1 MENATG
7 NGADGADEPDG
18 TDRSDHTPE
27 PAAAA
32 RDSLGLNDL
41 VAEVAEVAEVVERL
55 GSAAAAGDRLQ
66 GLLEAVIAVGADLD
80 LHTTLRRIVEA
91 AADLADARYAALG
104 VIGSEHNLSD
114 FITVG
119 ISGEDRERIGE
130 LPHGRGILGLLIDHP
145 EPLLLD
151 DLTRHPAS
159 YGFPPNHP
167 AMHSFLGVPIRVRD
181 EVFGNLYLTEKRGT
195 ADFSV
200 EDKQVVRA
208 LAAAAGVAIE
218 NARLF
223 ESAVRREKW
232 IMGSADV
239 TTALLTTQDPDEA
252 LAVVAERARS
262 LAEADFAAIY
272 LPQPD
277 GSYQIEVTSGEDLAG
292 LGGTV
297 VAQGSP
303 IAETINTGRSIF
315 IADMSTDPNV
325 VLDQSRCFGPGL
337 FVPLIAND
345 RILGALELD
354 KRIGAV
360 PFNRTERSMAQAFGG
375 QAAIALMLASAQ
387 RDRERLAVFEDRD
400 RIARDLHD
408 LVIQRLFATGMMLQ
422 GAARLAR
429 MPAVTVRINQAVDE
443 LDATIREVRSTIFAL
458 QNPPREGPIGVRGR
472 VLREASVS
480 AATLGFE
487 PTVTFAGPVDSTV
500 SDEVA
505 EQLLAAL
512 REVLSNTSRHA
523 HASRVEVSLVVAGDT
538 VDLTVTDDGVGIA
551 PGGRRS
557 GLANLAGRATEL
569 GGRAEFGPGPE
580 GRGTTVTWS
589 VPL

>member
-1 MENATG
+1 MA
-7 NGADGADEPDG
+7 NGGDSPEDPERTQRPDPPRRPDRADDTRDAHRP
-18 TDRSDHTPE
+18 PE
-27 PAAAA
+27 PGPLAL
-32 RDSLGLNDL
+32 DDL
-41 VAEVAEVAEVVERL
+41 VAGVVERL
-55 GSAAAAGDRLQ
+55 GSAATTGNRLQ

-91 AADLADARYAALG
+91 AAELADARYAALG
-104 VIGSEHNLSD
+104 VIGGDNNLSD

-119 ISGEDRERIGE
+119 IDPADRERIGE
-130 LPHGRGILGLLIDHP
+130 LPHGRGILGLLIDRP

-167 AMHSFLGVPIRVRD
+167 AMHSFLGVPIRVRN
-181 EVFGNLYLTEKRGT
+181 EVFGNLYLTEKRGRP
-195 ADFSV
+195 DFGI
-200 EDKQVVRA
+200 EDQQVVRA

-223 ESAVRREKW
+223 ESAARREKW

-239 TTALLTTQDPDEA
+239 TTALLSAQDPDEA
-252 LAVVAERARS
+252 LVVVAERARS
-262 LAEADFAAIY
+262 LAEADFAAMY

-277 GSYQIEVTSGEDLAG
+277 GSYLVEVTSGEDLAG

-297 VAQGSP
+297 IEKGTP
-303 IAETINTGRSIF
+303 LAEAINAGRSIF
-315 IADMSTDPNV
+315 IEDMSTDPNV
-325 VLDQSRCFGPGL
+325 MVAKSRCFGPGL
-337 FVPLIAND
+337 FVPLIASD

-354 KRIGAV
+354 KRVGAV
-360 PFNRTERSMAQAFGG
+360 PFNATERSMAQAFGG
-375 QAAIALMLASAQ
+375 QAAIALMLAGAQ

-422 GAARLAR
+422 GAARLAKVPGVITR
-429 MPAVTVRINQAVDE
+429 VDQAVDE

-458 QNPPREGPIGVRGR
+458 QNPPREGATGVRGR
-472 VLREASVS
+472 VLREAS
-480 AATLGFE
+480 AAAPALGFD

-500 SDEVA
+500 PDEVA

-512 REVLSNTSRHA
+512 REILSNVSRHA
-523 HASRVEVSLVVAGDT
+523 HASRVEVSLVVAGGS
-538 VDLTVTDDGVGIA
+538 VALAVTDDGVGIA
-551 PGGRRS
+551 PGGRRR
-557 GLANLAGRATEL
+557 GLANLAGRAEEL
-569 GGRAEFGPGPE
+569 GGRADFGPGPD
-580 GRGTTVTWS
+580 GLGTTVTWS
-589 VPL
+589 API

>member
-1 MENATG
+1 MVNATG
-7 NGADGADEPDG
+7 SGADGGDEPDG
-18 TDRSDHTPE
+18 TDRSDRTPE
-27 PAAAA
+27 AAVTA
-32 RDSLGLNDL
+32 RASLGLEDL
-41 VAEVAEVAEVVERL
+41 MAEVAERL
-55 GSAAAAGDRLQ
+55 GSAAAVGDRLQ

-91 AADLADARYAALG
+91 AADLVDARYAALG
-104 VIGSEHNLSD
+104 VIGTEHNLSD

-119 ISGEDRERIGE
+119 IAEEDRERIGE

-145 EPLLLD
+145 EPLRLD
-151 DLTRHPAS
+151 DLSRHPAS

-181 EVFGNLYLTEKRGT
+181 EVFGNLYLTEKRGRP
-195 ADFSV
+195 DFSV

-223 ESAVRREKW
+223 ESAARREKW

-252 LAVVAERARS
+252 LAVVAEHARS
-262 LAEADFAAIY
+262 LAEADFAAMY

-277 GSYQIEVTSGEDLAG
+277 GSYLVEVTSGEDLAG

-303 IAETINTGRSIF
+303 IAEAINTGRSIF

-325 VLDQSRCFGPGL
+325 MLDQSRCFGPGL
-337 FVPLIAND
+337 FVPLIANG

-429 MPAVTVRINQAVDE
+429 VPAATVRINQAVDE

-458 QNPPREGPIGVRGR
+458 QNSPREEPVGVRGR
-472 VLREASVS
+472 VLREVSVS

-500 SDEVA
+500 PDEIA

-512 REVLSNTSRHA
+512 REALSNVSRHA
-523 HASRVEVSLVVAGDT
+523 HASRVEVNLAVAGGT
-538 VDLTVTDDGVGIA
+538 VDLTVTDDGVGIP

-569 GGRAEFGPGPE
+569 GGRAEFGPGPQ
-580 GRGTTVTWS
+580 GRGAAVTWS

>member
-1 MENATG
+1 M
-7 NGADGADEPDG
+7 
-18 TDRSDHTPE
+18 S
-27 PAAAA
+27 
-32 RDSLGLNDL
+32 DL
-41 VAEVAEVAEVVERL
+41 VAEVIDRL
-55 GSAAAAGDRLQ
+55 GSAAATGGRLQ
-66 GLLEAVIAVGADLD
+66 RLLEAVIAVGADLD

-91 AADLADARYAALG
+91 AADLVDARYAALG
-104 VIGSEHNLSD
+104 VIGPDRGLSD

-119 ISGEDRERIGE
+119 IDEGDRALIGD
-130 LPHGRGILGLLIDHP
+130 LPHGRGILGLLIDRP

-151 DLTRHPAS
+151 DLTRHRES

-181 EVFGNLYLTEKRGT
+181 EVFGNLYLTEKHGRP
-195 ADFSV
+195 DFTI
-200 EDKQVVRA
+200 EDEQVVRA

-223 ESAVRREKW
+223 ESANRREKW

-239 TTALLTTQDPDEA
+239 TTTLLTTQDPDEA
-252 LAVVAERARS
+252 LAVVAERARY
-262 LAEADFAAIY
+262 LAEADFAAMY

-277 GSYQIEVTSGEDLAG
+277 GSYLVEVTAGVDLAG
-292 LGGTV
+292 LGGTS
-297 VAQGSP
+297 VARDSP
-303 IAETINTGRSIF
+303 LAEAINAGRTLF
-315 IADMSTDPNV
+315 IEDMSTDPDV
-325 VLDQSRCFGPGL
+325 MLEKSRCYGPGL
-337 FVPLIAND
+337 LVPLIASD

-354 KRIGAV
+354 KHIGEVSFAH
-360 PFNRTERSMAQAFGG
+360 TERAMAQTFGG

-429 MPAVTVRINQAVDE
+429 MPEVTRRVNQAVDE

-458 QNPPREGPIGVRGR
+458 QNPPREGPTGVRGR
-472 VLREASVS
+472 VLREV
-480 AATLGFE
+480 AAAGPVLGFD
-487 PTVTFAGPVDSTV
+487 PTVTFVGPVDSTV
-500 SDEVA
+500 PDGVA

-512 REVLSNTSRHA
+512 REILSNVSRHA
-523 HASRVEVSLVVAGDT
+523 RASRVEVYLVVAGT
-538 VDLTVTDDGVGIA
+538 VELSVTDDGVGL
-551 PGGRRS
+551 PPNRRHS
-557 GLANLAGRATEL
+557 GLANLSSRAEEL
-569 GGRAEFGPGPE
+569 GGSATFGPGPS
-580 GRGTTVTWS
+580 GKGTTVTWS

>member
-1 MENATG
+1 MVNASG
-7 NGADGADEPDG
+7 SSDSADRADGPD
-18 TDRSDHTPE
+18 RPE
-27 PAAAA
+27 RPGRRTAPESAE
-32 RDSLGLNDL
+32 LGLDDL
-41 VAEVAEVAEVVERL
+41 VAEVVERL
-55 GSAAAAGDRLQ
+55 GSAAAGGDRLQ

-91 AADLADARYAALG
+91 AAELVDARYAALG
-104 VIGSEHNLSD
+104 VIGGENNLSD

-119 ISGEDRERIGE
+119 IDRAERERIGE
-130 LPHGRGILGLLIDHP
+130 LPHGRGILGLLIEHP
-145 EPLLLD
+145 EPLRLD

-181 EVFGNLYLTEKRGT
+181 EVFGNLYLTEKRGRPG
-195 ADFSV
+195 FGI
-200 EDKQVVRA
+200 EDQQIVRA

-223 ESAVRREKW
+223 ESAARREKW

-262 LAEADFAAIY
+262 LAEADFAAMY

-277 GSYQIEVTSGEDLAG
+277 GSYLIEVTSGEDLAG

-297 VAQGSP
+297 VEQGSP
-303 IAETINTGRSIF
+303 LAEAIVSGRSIF
-315 IADMSTDPNV
+315 IADMSTDPHV
-325 VLDQSRCFGPGL
+325 MVAKSRCFGPGL
-337 FVPLIAND
+337 FVPLIANG

-375 QAAIALMLASAQ
+375 QAAIALMLAGAQ

-422 GAARLAR
+422 GAARLAKV
-429 MPAVTVRINQAVDE
+429 PAVTARINRAVDE

-458 QNPPREGPIGVRGR
+458 QNPPREGPTGVRGR
-472 VLREASVS
+472 VLREVS
-480 AATLGFE
+480 ASASALGFE
-487 PTVTFAGPVDSTV
+487 PAVTFVGPVDSTV
-500 SDEVA
+500 SDESA

-512 REVLSNTSRHA
+512 REILSNAARHA
-523 HASRVEVSLVVAGDT
+523 RASRVEVTLVVAGGT
-538 VDLTVTDDGVGIA
+538 VTLEVTDDGVGIPA
-551 PGGRRS
+551 GGRRS
-557 GLANLAGRATEL
+557 GLANLAGRAEEL
-569 GGRAEFGPGPE
+569 GGRAEFGPGPDAS
-580 GRGTTVTWS
+580 GTTVTWS